1 MYLCVCVCVYFCVCF
16 TRSEPALL
24 DPTHHLQAADAGVEG
39 VVGAGHVLERAHGG
53 KGEGGVAQAGPQD
66 VSHTVRGQVSQA
78 PNVLKTV
85 KKDKLIKSISNTLKR
100 DR

>member
-1 MYLCVCVCVYFCVCF
+1 MVVVLCVCICVCVCVIRAGSVGPLF
-16 TRSEPALL
+16 
-24 DPTHHLQAADAGVEG
+24 HLQAADAGVEG

-100 DR
+100 YR